1 MAIIN
6 RHENLG
12 WGNRDANRAGETVPA
27 APTKFGGLFARLFC
41 LPHML
46 IGIWLAYMCFI
57 NIMPIAFGTDV
68 EGHVETLAPREGRR
82 KTSYH
87 LSYNF
92 PDGDKTIRSKT
103 TIDRAFYLSL
113 KEGSPVPV
121 RYWSLA
127 KEPTAYITYPGHN
140 HFNMFLLFF
149 TLFWDSI
156 MGLIFFTMYLLPLM
170 VALGI
175 WKAPLSPN

>member
-1 MAIIN
+1 MAKKD

-12 WGNRDANRAGETVPA
+12 WGNREPKKAAEGVPA
-27 APTKFGGLFARLFC
+27 APSKFGNLFARLFC
-41 LPHML
+41 LPHIL

-57 NIMPIAFGTDV
+57 NIMPVAFGTDI

-82 KTSYH
+82 KTTYH
-87 LSYNF
+87 VTFNF
-92 PDGDKTIRSKT
+92 PDGDKTTTSKA

-127 KEPTAYITYPGHN
+127 KEPTAYIAYPGHN

-156 MGLIFFTMYLLPLM
+156 MSLIFFAFYISPLM

-175 WKAPLSPN
+175 WKAPVIP